1 MSAALSLADLDVVL
15 RSDLLSFLEYS
26 FYELNPQASFSDAAH
41 LAVIASRLQACLAG
55 GTKRLIITLPPRALK
70 SITVSVAFIA
80 WLLGRD
86 PTKQVICASYGQDL
100 ADKHARDTRTIMT
113 SSFYRRVF
121 PGSQISPQKMA
132 ASDFQTT
139 KHGFRM
145 ATSVG
150 GTLTGRGGDI
160 IIIDDPLKPD
170 DALSET
176 RRRAV
181 IEWYENTVQS
191 RLNSKE
197 DGIIIIVMQRL
208 HQDDL
213 VGHVLEQGG
222 WDVLSFPAIAEEDER
237 HQISNV
243 FGQSVYER
251 KAGEV
256 LDPSRESLETL
267 LRIKETIGAY
277 NFSSQYQQNPTPLGG
292 AIVQKEWLIHYD
304 IAGPLPHF
312 SMVLQSWDT
321 ANKSGQLNDY
331 SVCTTVGYHNGKYY
345 LLDVV
350 RERLDYPNLKRRV
363 FELAAK
369 FNPHKILIEDHGSG
383 TQLIQ
388 ELKGQGLFGI
398 VPYAPPSQMD
408 KIMRLRAQT
417 DKFQSGK
424 VLLPSS
430 APWLAEFIREL
441 TTSPGTKFDD
451 QVDSITQALDY
462 LSSTNRSLETWIK
475 LGLQA
480 RAEGFVR

>member
-1 MSAALSLADLDVVL
+1 
-15 RSDLLSFLEYS
+15 
-26 FYELNPQASFSDAAH
+26 
-41 LAVIASRLQACLAG
+41 
-55 GTKRLIITLPPRALK
+55 
-70 SITVSVAFIA
+70 
-80 WLLGRD
+80 
-86 PTKQVICASYGQDL
+86 
-100 ADKHARDTRTIMT
+100 
-113 SSFYRRVF
+113 
-121 PGSQISPQKMA
+121 
-132 ASDFQTT
+132 
-139 KHGFRM
+139 M

-150 GTLTGRGGDI
+150 GVLTGRGGDI
-160 IIIDDPLKPD
+160 LIVDDPLKPD

-176 RRRAV
+176 KRNGV
-181 IEWYENTVQS
+181 NEWYDNTLLS
-191 RLNSKE
+191 RLNNKKN
-197 DGIIIIVMQRL
+197 GIIIIIMQRL

-213 VGHVLEQGG
+213 VGHVQERGEE

-237 HQISNV
+237 HEISNV
-243 FGQSVYER
+243 FGQSFYKR
-251 KAGEV
+251 KVGEV

-267 LRIKETIGAY
+267 LRIKETIGVY
-277 NFSSQYQQNPTPLGG
+277 NFSSQYRQNPTPIGG
-292 AIVQKEWLIHYD
+292 AIVEKEWLKHYD

-312 SMVLQSWDT
+312 SIVLQSWDT

-331 SVCTTVGYHNGKYY
+331 SVCITLGYHDGKYY

-369 FNPHKILIEDHGSG
+369 FKPHRFLIEDHGSG

-417 DKFQSGK
+417 DKFKSGK

-441 TTSPGTKFDD
+441 TTFPGTKFDD